1 MHWQTGLHSA
11 HSAHR
16 TALKES
22 PVEPGEPS
30 AVKLDSTLGCYCCA
44 MLDRGYLCPMSRKA
58 SSSQRSVH
66 HSCNIT
72 HVCSV
77 QSVYSVSESSI
88 CLHDELDIK
97 ELMTAAD
104 LRRRKCWCGGCCSYT
119 RVWRWGEEGLQPEA
133 RNAQDII
140 LVPNQ
145 GSAADQSI
153 HVPHTHHIVTP
164 ATEKKATH

>member
-1 MHWQTGLHSA
+1 MF
-11 HSAHR
+11 
-16 TALKES
+16 
-22 PVEPGEPS
+22 
-30 AVKLDSTLGCYCCA
+30 C
-44 MLDRGYLCPMSRKA
+44 KA
-58 SSSQRSVH
+58 SSTQNSVR
-66 HSCNIT
+66 CRCIDT

-77 QSVYSVSESSI
+77 QSVYSVSESSV
-88 CLHDELDIK
+88 CLHDELAIK

-104 LRRRKCWCGGCCSYT
+104 LRRRKCWCGGCCGYA
-119 RVWRWGEEGLQPEA
+119 RVCRWGERGLQPEA

-164 ATEKKATH
+164 ATEKKATHRAQSQHTASMAPQHPAQASRCGDQQPQLHVYPAA